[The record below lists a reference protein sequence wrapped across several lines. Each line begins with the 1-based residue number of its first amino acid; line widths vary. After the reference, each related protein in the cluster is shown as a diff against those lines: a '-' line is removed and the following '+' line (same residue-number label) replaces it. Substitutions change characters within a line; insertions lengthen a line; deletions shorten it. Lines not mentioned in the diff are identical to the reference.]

1 MGVAIDGAAGAA
13 SGVAAGA
20 ACGATGA
27 ANGAVAGAVLLL
39 LGFCSTRLAEAE
51 GSAVAK
57 ENRSLCFFSAG
68 SCEVGTR
75 EADASKYWLAADS
88 TEPQRVSNFVRVSS
102 LGASPTMARSA
113 PRLSENVAIRIRR
126 LRVSRTRTRGDWL
139 SIRFWERLRG
149 LAWGT
154 VPWVPCSPSRTFS
167 AFSQL
172 SASAIA
178 TKLQAKVSSPRCLCP
193 SSISLLR

>member
-1 MGVAIDGAAGAA
+1 MAVGLMRSASGFEDGATDAVLGATDAVLGANAGALDAAMGVALDDAAGAA

-51 GSAVAK
+51 GSAVAE

-88 TEPQRVSNFVRVSS
+88 TEP
-102 LGASPTMARSA
+102 
-113 PRLSENVAIRIRR
+113 
-126 LRVSRTRTRGDWL
+126 
-139 SIRFWERLRG
+139 
-149 LAWGT
+149 
-154 VPWVPCSPSRTFS
+154 
-167 AFSQL
+167 
-172 SASAIA
+172 
-178 TKLQAKVSSPRCLCP
+178 
-193 SSISLLR
+193 